1 MVTRRKVLA
10 AAAGVAVLWGLWY
23 FFPTK
28 TRQVRRQFKALASWM
43 SKDGEEGALA
53 IAQQAREAGRF
64 IAPSCHVKSE
74 TYDIDGDVTPEDV
87 ARYYFAAHSRA
98 AAISLKFYDLTVT
111 FPEDATAQAI
121 VTARLTVTPK
131 EGDAT
136 TETHEVDCTM
146 KKLQGR
152 WLLQRVSLVQVLRK

>member
-1 MVTRRKVLA
+1 MTRRKVIAGA
-10 AAAGVAVLWGLWY
+10 ALVAVLWGLWY
-23 FFPTK
+23 VFPTK

-53 IAQQAREAGRF
+53 IAQQARDAARF
-64 IAPSCHVKSE
+64 VAPSCEVRSE
-74 TYDIDGDVTPEDV
+74 AYDYNGVVTPEDV

-98 AAISLKFYDLTVT
+98 ATNSLRFYDLTVT
-111 FPEDATAQAI
+111 FPADDTAQAM
-121 VTARLTVTPK
+121 VTMRLTVTPK

-136 TETHEVDCTM
+136 TETHEVDCTLR
-146 KKLQGR
+146 KLDGR